1 MRNKLLAFC
10 ICLIL
15 GPAAGSRA
23 AGPGPRTYLAR
34 DTSGAGLGPSTSAP
48 SPARQPRNP
57 WLAGLLAVVPGA
69 GQMYNRQWT
78 LGGIILA
85 ADIGLYLAAAAS
97 AGLLNPNSS
106 TDFRWD
112 SAFLLSLAAGIHLV
126 AAFDAVLDVQ
136 RHNRNLARWSVS
148 LLPHRRGLGMAYA
161 FSF

>member
-1 MRNKLLAFC
+1 MKDSLLAS
-10 ICLIL
+10 CLCLAL
-15 GPAAGSRA
+15 GLAPGSSAAER
-23 AGPGPRTYLAR
+23 GPRTYLAR
-34 DTSGAGLGPSTSAP
+34 DSAGAAATPALP
-48 SPARQPRNP
+48 SPGTARERRSP

-85 ADIGLYLAAAAS
+85 ADIGLYLAAAAT
-97 AGLLNPNSS
+97 AGLLDPHSS
-106 TDFRWD
+106 ADFRWD

-126 AAFDAVLDVQ
+126 AAFDAVLEVQ

-148 LLPHRRGLGMAYA
+148 ILPHRRGLGLAYG